1 MTDLLDPCC
10 VLILYLLTPSRL
22 LKSKW
27 CGDHS
32 SLMYEGVYLVVSNVH
47 CLVWLAV
54 RVIWTHT
61 CCHRF
66 EGGAGTR
73 HSVILAASAST
84 SSTLFLF
91 LRNSVFIASKSV
103 LNGIGPRLPQLC
115 PRVGYLLI
123 LCAQI
128 FTPCVH
134 TAAHLAMLE
143 PKPIYNLRSDRQG
156 AFKFSPN

>member
-1 MTDLLDPCC
+1 MTELLNLCW
-10 VLILYLLTPSRL
+10 LFLLYLLTPSRL

-27 CGDHS
+27 CGD
-32 SLMYEGVYLVVSNVH
+32 LIYEGVYLAVSNVH

-54 RVIWTHT
+54 RVIWMHT

-91 LRNSVFIASKSV
+91 LRSSVFIASKSV
-103 LNGIGPRLPQLC
+103 LNGLGPGFPQLC
-115 PRVGYLLI
+115 PREGYLLI

-128 FTPCVH
+128 FTTCGH
-134 TAAHLAMLE
+134 TATHLARTFAPSQAAQERE
-143 PKPIYNLRSDRQG
+143 PLV
-156 AFKFSPN
+156 